1 MLRPSGGNHGGN
13 TLVRCG
19 KDGGGDSCD
28 DGRVWQKRGH
38 MCYWIDNERA
48 LVHCWRVMKV
58 ITEKESLVSIRNMD
72 KLLL

>member
-1 MLRPSGGNHGGN
+1 MIASVKYSRSWFNASG
-13 TLVRCG
+13 G

-28 DGRVWQKRGH
+28 DGRGWQKRGC
-38 MCYWIDNERA
+38 MCYWIDNGRA

-72 KLLL
+72 KLLF

>member
-1 MLRPSGGNHGGN
+1 MVVVTVVMMVG
-13 TLVRCG
+13 
-19 KDGGGDSCD
+19 CD
-28 DGRVWQKRGH
+28 RKGAT
-38 MCYWIDNERA
+38 CAYWIDNERA